1 MAMTATVLALGAAG
15 DKAAIGL
22 IEKGIVHRD
31 HVKLLNT
38 TSKDIPDEYKDPSLF
53 TSFSPTGEGCG
64 KESSKGRSYM
74 IEAIT
79 NGQIDLS
86 SMMNDDSREVILVSS
101 VEGGSGAG
109 STPVVAKY
117 FDAMNVPVHVFA
129 FIGFQ
134 DEARGINNTLKFFK
148 DLPEKTVLH
157 TIVNSYFL
165 DYTKNYSKAESLAN
179 DEFCR
184 EVEILLGTKLYP
196 TKHNIDDRDLY
207 KINTQEGY
215 MTINHI
221 PLANVKNTEAFNK
234 LIAESFENAC
244 YLDCDQSA
252 KRIAVMINAS
262 RRIQE
267 VIDNSF
273 EVVKRYVGTPI
284 ELFQHIQPDD
294 DSDVEEDYID
304 IIACGLNFPEKAFK
318 EVSAKYN
325 RLKEKLSTSR
335 KSLGDIFGEIPMD
348 DEMDEF
354 NMDVRHKV
362 DKAKADDLFSQQI
375 GMYPIRV
382 APASPAKS
390 TPKPVEKKESSKVE
404 APKLQKETMK
414 TPSEETKGVPPSK
427 DNPHAGTQ
435 TQKIE
440 YGLREITREQDEMMD
455 VAQEVQDVAGEIE
468 DALNSASIRNPM
480 QR

>member
-1 MAMTATVLALGAAG
+1 MAMTATVYGVGAAG
-15 DKAAIGL
+15 NKAAIDL
-22 IEKGIVHRD
+22 IEQGVVSREY
-31 HVKLLNT
+31 VKLLNT
-38 TSKDIPDEYKDPSLF
+38 TNKDIPEKYKTDDLF
-53 TSFSPTGEGCG
+53 AQFSSEAEGCG
-64 KESSKGRSYM
+64 KESSKGRAYM
-74 IEAIT
+74 IDAIT
-79 NGQIDLS
+79 NKKIDLAG
-86 SMMNDDSREVILVSS
+86 MLNEDSREVILVSS
-101 VEGGSGAG
+101 SSGGSGAG
-109 STPVVAKY
+109 AVPVMAKY
-117 FDAMNVPVHVFA
+117 FDAMNMPVHVFV

-148 DLPEKTVLH
+148 DLPEKTILH
-157 TIVNSYFL
+157 TIINSYFL
-165 DYTKNYSKAESLAN
+165 DYTKNYAKAEALAN

-184 EVEILLGTKLYP
+184 EVEILLGKKLYP

-221 PLANVKNTEAFNK
+221 PLENVKNTETFNK
-234 LIAESFENAC
+234 LIAESYENAC
-244 YLDCDQSA
+244 YMDCDQSA

-262 RRIQE
+262 KRIQE

-273 EVVKRYVGTPI
+273 EVLKRYVGTPI

-294 DSDVEEDYID
+294 DSETEEDFID

-325 RLKEKLSTSR
+325 RLKEKLSVSR

-362 DKAKADDLFSQQI
+362 DKSKADDLFSQEI

-382 APASPAKS
+382 TPNASKRDEM
-390 TPKPVEKKESSKVE
+390 KIVKESKKPIQNEKPTEV
-404 APKLQKETMK
+404 K
-414 TPSEETKGVPPSK
+414 TPSEEAKGVSK
-427 DNPHAGTQ
+427 DNPHQ
-435 TQKIE
+435 DSKFEKVE
-440 YGLREITREQDEMMD
+440 YGLKEITKEQDDLM
-455 VAQEVQDVAGEIE
+455 EVESDIDQS
-468 DALNSASIRNPM
+468 LNAASIKNPM
-480 QR
+480 KV